1 MYLYNRPSNRSVLLD
16 FAQFGTEYI
25 DSENRLINICMKQP
39 YRVARQVVS
48 EDTLDLLK
56 NTILLTRT
64 VDYYQQGIDS
74 ANVTAFGDEQSPIS
88 FAFYSNLICDSL
100 AVTLLPLME
109 ELTGLEL
116 WPTYTYGRIYWAGS
130 TLAAHRDRPSCEY
143 SATLCI
149 ATDPEPWPIY
159 MAGEEILL
167 EAGDIAVYRGC
178 DVEHWRKPYTGR
190 QQIQLFLH
198 YVDANGIYKDY
209 KFDQRPILGIKKT

>member
-1 MYLYNRPSNRSVLLD
+1 
-16 FAQFGTEYI
+16 
-25 DSENRLINICMKQP
+25 MKQP

-64 VDYYQQGIDS
+64 VDYYQRGIDS
-74 ANVTAFGDEQSPIS
+74 ANTTAFGDEQSPVS

-116 WPTYTYGRIYWAGS
+116 WPTYTYGRIYWPGS
-130 TLAAHRDRPSCEY
+130 TLAPHRDRLSCEY

-149 ATDPEPWPIY
+149 ANDPEPWPIY
-159 MAGEEILL
+159 MAGAEILL

-178 DVEHWRKPYTGR
+178 EVEHWREPYTGR

-209 KFDQRPILGIKKT
+209 KFDRRPILGIKKT